1 MSETFNHTSNYIS
14 NYSIYD
20 TENVLLKY
28 VVLSYANHVIIS
40 FFSKNKKKT
49 KNKNK
54 KQKQKTK
61 KKNKTSYDLFSMQ
74 VGRLRSIAVVIIN
87 FFLWFLIKVA
97 LSLRFLEQSLIK

>member
-20 TENVLLKY
+20 TENILLKY
-28 VVLSYANHVIIS
+28 VVLSYANQVMIS
-40 FFSKNKKKT
+40 LFSKNKK
-49 KNKNK
+49 KNK